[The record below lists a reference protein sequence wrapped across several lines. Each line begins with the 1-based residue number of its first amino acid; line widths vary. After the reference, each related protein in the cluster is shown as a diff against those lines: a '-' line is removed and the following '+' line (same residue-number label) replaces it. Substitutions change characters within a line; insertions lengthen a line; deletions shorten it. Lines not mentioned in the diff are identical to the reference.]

1 MKKVHEVGEKN
12 FEEEK
17 DNYVLTWKS
26 NQKIMHCIIQIENSN
41 YRINKTKFSSFPSL
55 IQYYMRK
62 PEDDVYHL
70 TRELRN
76 PKIDEAVGIR
86 NSRRDQPE
94 SLSWYHGTVDNK
106 VFSVSSFSFT
116 HVCFKEN
123 KRTFEQTSNWKI
135 FSTEKR

>member
-1 MKKVHEVGEKN
+1 MKKVQEVGEKR

-26 NQKIMHCIIQIENSN
+26 SQKIMHCIIQIENSN
-41 YRINKTKFSSFPSL
+41 YKINRRKFSSFPSL

-62 PEDDVYHL
+62 PKDDVYHL
-70 TRELRN
+70 SRELRN
-76 PKIDEAVGIR
+76 PKIDKAVGMR

-106 VFSVSSFSFT
+106 V
-116 HVCFKEN
+116 CFC
-123 KRTFEQTSNWKI
+123 FIII
-135 FSTEKR
+135 FIHSCVF